1 MSEYICKECKEDL
14 VVVDTY
20 KDDNKRMKY
29 VTYKCPNCGR
39 VILDNPEQMTAKE
52 IEISVRAEVMAKGL
66 WDKKEEVEEEIVE
79 EVETLE
85 EDENEIECCNVDVIE
100 NTKDSIDDYERKG
113 FNNTTYYI
121 TRDQIKAL
129 LNGKL
134 IAMCEGQ
141 YTNRRTTMIK
151 LVEE

>member
-1 MSEYICKECKEDL
+1 MSKYMCKECKEDL

-52 IEISVRAEVMAKGL
+52 IEISTRAEIMAKGL
-66 WDKKEEVEEEIVE
+66 WDKKEEEIVE
-79 EVETLE
+79 DEEILE
-85 EDENEIECCNVDVIE
+85 ESEDTKDRYAGSVDMIDDV
-100 NTKDSIDDYERKG
+100 KDSIDKYG
-113 FNNTTYYI
+113 SMGCGNTLYYMTKEQLADLI
-121 TRDQIKAL
+121 S
-129 LNGKL
+129 GKL
-134 IAMCEGQ
+134 IAICDGE
-141 YTNRRTTMIK
+141 YTNMIK